1 MVIST
6 IKKLYSID
14 IATPLENL
22 GIEKRLI
29 FALLQHPVKVLK
41 FSKTVCAQ
49 KKLKLPVSFEIY
61 FAIIFMMIHGKIRE
75 HAMINAL

>member
-49 KKLKLPVSFEIY
+49 KKLKLPVRYILCYHIY
-61 FAIIFMMIHGKIRE
+61 DDSWQNKRAC
-75 HAMINAL
+75 ND

>member
-14 IATPLENL
+14 IAKPLENL

-49 KKLKLPVSFEIY
+49 KKLKLPVSFEIN
-61 FAIIFMMIHGKIRE
+61 FM
-75 HAMINAL
+75 LSYL